1 MYDMEH
7 RADEKCAVRIE
18 GKNAGDT
25 VMNQET
31 RRRLGEFHISDK
43 QELHLGD
50 LCLYKSFEDY
60 LNQAVSGE
68 GMVGENYLLLWE
80 KAEIEE
86 LNDEYGT
93 QEFWHDIVLIGSDG
107 ADMAYGINRDGRY
120 IEVPFI
126 GMDDEVRVIAEDFD
140 SFIDYVWH
148 KKDE

>member
-18 GKNAGDT
+18 GKNAGET

-80 KAEIEE
+80 KADIEE
-86 LNDEYGT
+86 
-93 QEFWHDIVLIGSDG
+93 
-107 ADMAYGINRDGRY
+107 
-120 IEVPFI
+120 
-126 GMDDEVRVIAEDFD
+126 
-140 SFIDYVWH
+140 
-148 KKDE
+148 